1 MLRRRESSE
10 KGEIEMTLT
19 QQETPTTGYALS
31 KDRGVSDFWLPFVP
45 GVSRISTKVSGEQT
59 EGRLLQVHS
68 TDLRGAAPPL
78 HIHHDADETWYVIDG
93 QLTVF
98 VGDERIEAG
107 PGDFVFGPMGVPHA
121 FLVTSER
128 AETVITFSPAGTK
141 GPMGYGVD
149 GFFRETALPAVPGQP
164 RPEPTD
170 PDPEELARTMGRYGI
185 EQVGP
190 PPTLD

>member
-1 MLRRRESSE
+1 MST
-10 KGEIEMTLT
+10 IE
-19 QQETPTTGYALS
+19 ETTARQPYALP
-31 KDRGVSDFWLPFVP
+31 DGGGITDFWLPFVR

-59 EGRLLQVHS
+59 AGRLLQLRS
-68 TDLRGAAPPL
+68 TDSRGAAPPL

-121 FLVTSER
+121 FLVTSQR
-128 AETVITFSPAGTK
+128 AESLITFSPAGTK
-141 GPMGYGVD
+141 GRMGYGVD
-149 GFFRETALPAVPGQP
+149 GFFREAAIPAVPGAAP
-164 RPEPTD
+164 PDPTD
-170 PDPEELARTMGRYGI
+170 ADPEELTRLMIQYGI
-185 EQVGP
+185 EAVGP

>member
-1 MLRRRESSE
+1 MST
-10 KGEIEMTLT
+10 ID
-19 QQETPTTGYALS
+19 ETTAHRPYALP
-31 KDRGVSDFWLPFVP
+31 DDAGVTDFWLPFVT

-59 EGRLLQVHS
+59 EGRLLQVRS
-68 TDLRGAAPPL
+68 TDKRGAAPPL

-93 QLTVF
+93 RLTVF

-128 AETVITFSPAGTK
+128 AETLITFSPAGTK
-141 GPMGYGVD
+141 GRMGYGVD
-149 GFFRETALPAVPGQP
+149 GFFRETAVAATPGQAP
-164 RPEPTD
+164 PAPTE
-170 PDPEELARTMGRYGI
+170 PDPEEFARLMMQYGI
-185 EQVGP
+185 ETVGP

>member
-1 MLRRRESSE
+1 MSTTEETTARE
-10 KGEIEMTLT
+10 
-19 QQETPTTGYALS
+19 PYALP
-31 KDRGVSDFWLPFVP
+31 DGGGNTDFWLPFVP
-45 GVSRISTKVSGEQT
+45 GVSRVSTKVSGEQT
-59 EGRLLQVHS
+59 AGRLLQLRS
-68 TDLRGAAPPL
+68 TDSLGAAPPL

-128 AETVITFSPAGTK
+128 AESLITCSPAGTK
-141 GPMGYGVD
+141 GRMGYGLD
-149 GFFRETALPAVPGQP
+149 GFFREAAVPVVPGEAP
-164 RPEPTD
+164 PDPTD
-170 PDPEELARTMGRYGI
+170 PDPEELARLMIQYGI
-185 EQVGP
+185 EAVGP

>member
-1 MLRRRESSE
+1 MSTIE
-10 KGEIEMTLT
+10 KTAG
-19 QQETPTTGYALS
+19 QAYALPP
-31 KDRGVSDFWLPFVP
+31 DAGVTDFWLPFVP

-59 EGRLLQVHS
+59 GGRLLQIRS
-68 TDLRGAAPPL
+68 TDARGAAPPL

-93 QLTVF
+93 RLTVF

-128 AETVITFSPAGTK
+128 AETLITFSPAGTH
-141 GPMGYGVD
+141 GPSGYGVD
-149 GFFRETALPAVPGQP
+149 GFFSEAAVPASPGHAP
-164 RPEPTD
+164 PPPAEG
-170 PDPEELARTMGRYGI
+170 DPEELGKLMMQYGI
-185 EQVGP
+185 ETVGP

>member
-1 MLRRRESSE
+1 MLEPPKRKES
-10 KGEIEMTLT
+10 EMS
-19 QQETPTTGYALS
+19 TTEQTSADRAYALA
-31 KDRGVSDFWLPFVP
+31 KDGGVSDFWLPFVP

-59 EGRLLQVHS
+59 EGRLLQVRS
-68 TDLRGAAPPL
+68 TDARGAAPPL

-128 AETVITFSPAGTK
+128 AESVITFSPAGTR
-141 GPMGYGVD
+141 GPSGYGIE
-149 GFFRETALPAVPGQP
+149 GFFREAAVPAVPGGT
-164 RPEPTD
+164 RPEPTE
-170 PDPEELARTMGRYGI
+170 PDPEELARLMARYGI
-185 EQVGP
+185 EMVGP

>member
-1 MLRRRESSE
+1 MSTIESTA
-10 KGEIEMTLT
+10 G
-19 QQETPTTGYALS
+19 QAYALPGET
-31 KDRGVSDFWLPFVP
+31 GVSDFWLPFVP

-59 EGRLLQVHS
+59 EGRLLQVRS
-68 TDLRGAAPPL
+68 SDSRGAAPPL

-93 QLTVF
+93 RLTVF

-128 AETVITFSPAGTK
+128 AESLITFSPAGTK
-141 GPMGYGVD
+141 GPSGYGVD
-149 GFFRETALPAVPGQP
+149 GFFREAAIPAIPGQGA
-164 RPEPTD
+164 PEPTEA
-170 PDPEELARTMGRYGI
+170 DPEHLARLMLRYGI
-185 EQVGP
+185 ELVGP

>member
-1 MLRRRESSE
+1 MSTIASPAA
-10 KGEIEMTLT
+10 G
-19 QQETPTTGYALS
+19 QAYALP
-31 KDRGVSDFWLPFVP
+31 KDTGVSDYWLPFVP

-59 EGRLLQVHS
+59 EGRLLQVRS
-68 TDLRGAAPPL
+68 TDWRGAAPPL

-128 AETVITFSPAGTK
+128 AESLITFSPAGTK
-141 GPMGYGVD
+141 GPSGYGVD
-149 GFFRETALPAVPGQP
+149 GFFREAAVPAVPGQAP
-164 RPEPTD
+164 PEPLE
-170 PDPEELARTMGRYGI
+170 PEPEELARLMAQYGI
-185 EQVGP
+185 ETVGP

>member
-1 MLRRRESSE
+1 MST
-10 KGEIEMTLT
+10 I
-19 QQETPTTGYALS
+19 QETTAREPYALPA
-31 KDRGVSDFWLPFVP
+31 DGCLTDFWLPFVP

-59 EGRLLQVHS
+59 AGRLLQVRS
-68 TDLRGAAPPL
+68 SDSRGAAPPL

-121 FLVTSER
+121 FLVTSQR
-128 AETVITFSPAGTK
+128 AESLITFSPAGTK
-141 GPMGYGVD
+141 GRMGYGVD
-149 GFFRETALPAVPGQP
+149 GFFREAAVPAVPGAAP
-164 RPEPTD
+164 PDPTD
-170 PDPEELARTMGRYGI
+170 ADPEELARLMIHYGI
-185 EQVGP
+185 ETVGP